1 MATMDI
7 FSGDAFGAVALGE
20 AINVIPN
27 MYGRIGELGLF
38 TPKPIRTEQFSI
50 ESKNGELILVQSSPS
65 GTDVPGMSRG
75 KRTLR
80 NFNTRRFAIQRRIT
94 AADVANIRQF
104 GSETEVAQVLDEVN
118 ERLIEIR
125 SSLDITREYLRSGAI
140 AGKVLDADGTVISN
154 FFTDFGVTEKVVD
167 FDLGTA
173 TTNHEQKV
181 RQVLRHIEANMLGDT
196 MTGVRALCSPEFY
209 DKLLAIQSFKDAYS
223 FYQASSPNPLRDDV
237 RRGLNWKGIIW
248 EEYIGQGLVPQED
261 GTKVAKRFI
270 PAGDVRFLPEGTTQ
284 TFRDFNAPA
293 DYMETVGQPGQPFY
307 SKVMPDPNANRY
319 VTVEGLMMNLPVCMR
334 PGVLVRGFSST

>member
-7 FSGDAFGAVALGE
+7 FSGNAFGAVELGE

-27 MYGRIGELGLF
+27 MYGRIGDLGLF
-38 TPKPIRTEQFSI
+38 APKPIRTEQFSI
-50 ESKNGELILVQSSPS
+50 ESQNGQLILVQSTPS

-75 KRTLR
+75 KRELR
-80 NFNTRRFAIQRRIT
+80 NFRTRRFAIQRHIT
-94 AADVANIRQF
+94 AADVANVRQF

-118 ERLIEIR
+118 DRLIEIR
-125 SSLDITREYLRSGAI
+125 GSLDITREYLRSGAI

-154 FFTDFGVTEKVVD
+154 FFTEFGVTEKVVD

-173 TTNHEQKV
+173 ATNHEAKV
-181 RQVLRHIEANMLGDT
+181 REVLRHVEANMLGDT

-209 DKLLAIQSFKDAYS
+209 DKLLAIQSFKDAYT
-223 FYQASSPNPLRDDV
+223 FYENNNANPLRDDV
-237 RRGLNWKGIIW
+237 RKGMKWQGITW
-248 EEYIGQGLVPQED
+248 EEYIGQGMVPQEN
-261 GTKVAKRFI
+261 GTMVSQRFI
-270 PAGDVRFLPEGTTQ
+270 PVGDVRFVPEGTTQ

-307 SKVMPDPNANRY
+307 SKVMPDPKANRY
-319 VTVEGLMMNLPVCMR
+319 VDVEGLMMNLPVCMR